1 MTVQELIDALN
12 EIRDKNQNVFLDSEE
27 QYWDVVC
34 IEQVVC
40 GVVINPS

>member
-12 EIRDKNQNVFLDSEE
+12 EIRDKNQCVFLDSEE
-27 QYWDVVC
+27 KYWDVKC
-34 IEQVVC
+34 IEQVAC